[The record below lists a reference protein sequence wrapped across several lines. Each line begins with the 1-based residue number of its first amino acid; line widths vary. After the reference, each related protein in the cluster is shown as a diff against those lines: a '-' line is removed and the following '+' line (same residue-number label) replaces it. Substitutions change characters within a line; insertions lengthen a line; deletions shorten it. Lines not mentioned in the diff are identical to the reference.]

1 MTLIG
6 TRTHISPRGEGRGG
20 EEGDQG
26 GEGIERLAGG
36 VRQIKVTGVDEVGR
50 RGDGGAA
57 KARRRREQCGR
68 CAAGGVEWI
77 SRLGLGEERG
87 WPVAVACPLYM
98 KGGAECGLMMGQN
111 GRWAGGGG

>member
-1 MTLIG
+1 MNS
-6 TRTHISPRGEGRGG
+6 HITKRGRERGRGRRSG
-20 EEGDQG
+20 RRR
-26 GEGIERLAGG
+26 ERQAGG
-36 VRQIKVTGVDEVGR
+36 GRQIKVTGVDEVGR